1 MSSKEEKLSFNR
13 LLFNGEIHQRTQK
26 NFGGFL
32 ILQSLTNIN
41 QIYLRRCKYQKSL
54 YESLRKK
61 PSSKNIKLIKRNKRD
76 IKKKCRF
83 DRIIRRKKF

>member
-1 MSSKEEKLSFNR
+1 MSSKEEKISFNR
-13 LLFNGEIHQRTQK
+13 VLFNGEIHQRTQK

-61 PSSKNIKLIKRNKRD
+61 PSSKNIKVIKRNKRNFE
-76 IKKKCRF
+76 KKCKF
-83 DRIIRRKKF
+83 D